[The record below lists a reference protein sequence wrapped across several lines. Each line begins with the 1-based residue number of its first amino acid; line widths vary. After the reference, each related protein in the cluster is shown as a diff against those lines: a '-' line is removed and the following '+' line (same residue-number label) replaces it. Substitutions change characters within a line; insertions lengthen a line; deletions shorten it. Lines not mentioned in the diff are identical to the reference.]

1 MIYAKVV
8 DGAITDY
15 PYDLLKLR
23 KDNRLTSFPAD
34 SMSRADIRS
43 EYGLVEV
50 TEVAKP
56 SEANNNVRELTP
68 TLISGVWTQ
77 TWETTSLSADEI
89 AAKAVSRRLEEY
101 GPASVQFEYIVEN
114 GIDAFITRQDAIKTK
129 YPKS

>member
-15 PYDLLKLR
+15 PYDILKLR
-23 KDNRLTSFPAD
+23 RDNRLTSFPSDA
-34 SMSRADIRS
+34 MSRADIRS
-43 EYGLVEV
+43 EHGLVEV
-50 TEVAKP
+50 AEVAMP
-56 SEANNNVRELTP
+56 SEADNNVRELTP

-89 AAKAVSRRLEEY
+89 AAKAVSRRMEEY

-129 YPKS
+129 YPKT

>member
-15 PYDLLKLR
+15 PYDILKLR
-23 KDNRLTSFPAD
+23 RDNRLTSFPSDA
-34 SMSRADIRS
+34 MSRADIRS
-43 EYGLVEV
+43 EHGLVEV
-50 TEVAKP
+50 AEVAMP
-56 SEANNNVRELTP
+56 SEADNNVRELTP

-89 AAKAVSRRLEEY
+89 AAKAVSRRMEEY

>member
-34 SMSRADIRS
+34 SMSRADNRS

>member
-56 SEANNNVRELTP
+56 SEADNNVRELTP

-129 YPKS
+129 YPKT

>member
-56 SEANNNVRELTP
+56 SEADNNVRELTP